1 MSCVTHSEPGLPMDK
16 QLVDSWPSVNQHMH
30 HSKNSQMSAGCW
42 PRHWWN
48 VNGVSTEVSMVDWL
62 NQSTIWHST
71 LEVLQ
76 YLHKHKHLINVRD
89 SLSQVTIN
97 SSKHFINVLDSRS
110 QRQSLFSVLIP
121 WILWKDKKH
130 RDLASGPSFHPAL
143 TSAVFFIIKHRH
155 YLYCFQWHGKTWHCV
170 Q

>member
-76 YLHKHKHLINVRD
+76 YLHKHKHLINVLD

-97 SSKHFINVLDSRS
+97 SSKHLINVLDSRS

-143 TSAVFFIIKHRH
+143 MH
-155 YLYCFQWHGKTWHCV
+155 
-170 Q
+170 